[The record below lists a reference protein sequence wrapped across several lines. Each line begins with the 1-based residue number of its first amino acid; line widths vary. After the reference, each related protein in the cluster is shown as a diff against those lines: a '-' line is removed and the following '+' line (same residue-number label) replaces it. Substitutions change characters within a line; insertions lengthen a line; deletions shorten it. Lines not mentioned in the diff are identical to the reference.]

1 MMGSSP
7 PANMIIPRIWVGNY
21 NAAKNSA
28 FLQANSITVVVNATK
43 DLAFQTAVPTT
54 KYRVP
59 VDDSLE
65 EEDIR
70 NMELWAPE
78 AVYNIL
84 KEYTQ
89 GKTILIHCAAGMQRS
104 AALAAMTLIAI
115 RRISTDEAVRIVREQ
130 RQIAFRPG
138 VNFYR
143 SIKGFEAY
151 YNKSIYPILA
161 EQVPAQQQ
169 HKGPM
174 RPHLKSD

>member
-1 MMGSSP
+1 MGPSA

-21 NAAKNSA
+21 NAAKDPV
-28 FLQANSITVVVNATK
+28 FLQSNNITVVVNATK
-43 DLAFQTAVPTT
+43 DLPFLNTVTTT

-59 VDDSLE
+59 VDDNLE
-65 EEDIR
+65 EEEIR

-89 GKTILIHCAAGMQRS
+89 GRTILIHCAAGMQRS

-115 RRISTDEAVRIVREQ
+115 KRVSTDDAVRMVRAQ
-130 RQIAFRPG
+130 RPIAFRPG

-143 SIKGFEAY
+143 SIKGFDAY
-151 YNKSIYPILA
+151 YNKSIYPILM
-161 EQVPAQQQ
+161 EQVQREQQSLSLS
-169 HKGPM
+169 